1 MRERGS
7 FTVLD
12 ITDHNRVPHCPHGPC
27 LLFEEKKNGT
37 VRSRYFSC
45 AIYRQDATSCP
56 YKVQLDEVNNISKDE
71 NVSRKSPSSGEI
83 CESTR
88 NVVDYACIEKKLQE
102 IPPSMVLVF
111 CHKCVDVF
119 AVKHKC
125 PSEIVSRAQLRAPT
139 RLLAAKES
147 QSGEAQFYFS
157 DESLS
162 VLKNVVRRS
171 QIEGVLCLGTPR
183 LFEELRQENADRRL
197 FLLDYDKRF
206 AQFFPAHQFGQ
217 YSMLVDHFY
226 DESSSEELHSFF
238 SECSSVLLVCDPPF
252 GVFLNPLMRTV
263 DALKQRHQN
272 FRDGNP
278 ATFYGCIVI
287 PMFVGKHV
295 LRSYK
300 DYWMSDYRITYENH
314 KLFSNASKTIVRCFT
329 NLKTD
334 VFDLSN
340 VEGYKFCEFCEKY
353 VSSTNKHCFM
363 CSSCTSKDGSS
374 YKHCERCMRC
384 VKVSYYHCKK
394 CTRCHL
400 KGRCLTTEKV

>member
-1 MRERGS
+1 MLHAFDFKYRLEVIECVSGHHDDSRWPA
-7 FTVLD
+7 D
-12 ITDHNRVPHCPHGPC
+12 
-27 LLFEEKKNGT
+27 LLKC
-37 VRSRYFSC
+37 C
-45 AIYRQDATSCP
+45 AFR
-56 YKVQLDEVNNISKDE
+56 
-71 NVSRKSPSSGEI
+71 
-83 CESTR
+83 
-88 NVVDYACIEKKLQE
+88 LQE
-102 IPPSMVLVF
+102 IPPSTVLVF

-183 LFEELRQENADRRL
+183 LFEELRQETGDRRL

-226 DESSSEELHSFF
+226 DERSSEELHGFF
-238 SECSSVLLVCDPPF
+238 ECSSVLLVCDPPF
-252 GVFLNPLMRTV
+252 GVFLNPLMRTCSV
-263 DALKQRHQN
+263 STGISFDVKNLEVL
-272 FRDGNP
+272 GN
-278 ATFYGCIVI
+278 
-287 PMFVGKHV
+287 V
-295 LRSYK
+295 LEDYK
-300 DYWMSDYRITYENH
+300 DYWMSDYRITYESH
-314 KLFSNASKTIVRCFT
+314 RLFSNASKTIVRCFT
-329 NLKTD
+329 NLKAD

-340 VEGYKFCEFCEKY
+340 VKGYKFCEFCEKY

-363 CSSCTSKDGSS
+363 CSSCTSKVYT
-374 YKHCERCMRC
+374 YKHCDRCMRC

-400 KGRCLTTEKV
+400 KGRFDHD